1 MNNYDYPLGA
11 DNNSAP
17 WNEKEL
23 PSIKI
28 PVTVSITLSKQF
40 EIEVNDYELTEEWDD
55 DFGTYF
61 KPNYKNCDLKQA
73 VENQIYLPHI
83 LGVLFK
89 KKKIAEKF
97 NTYTEKKIIKDLSD
111 WCVDDF
117 EVIKD

>member
-17 WNEKEL
+17 WNEEEL
-23 PSIKI
+23 PIIKI

-55 DFGTYF
+55 DFGTYY
-61 KPNYKNCDLKQA
+61 KPNYENCDLKQS
-73 VENQIYLPHI
+73 VKNQIYLPHE
-83 LGVLFK
+83 LGDLLK
-89 KKKIAEKF
+89 RE
-97 NTYTEKKIIKDLSD
+97 KIIGKFDKHKEERIIDNLSN

-117 EVIKD
+117 EVIED

>member
-1 MNNYDYPLGA
+1 MNNYYYPLGA
-11 DNNSAP
+11 DDSSAP

-55 DFGTYF
+55 DFGTYY
-61 KPNYKNCDLKQA
+61 KPNYEDCDLKQA
-73 VENQIYLPHI
+73 VKNQIYLPHE
-83 LGVLFK
+83 LSDLLK
-89 KKKIAEKF
+89 KQKVAGKF
-97 NTYTEKKIIKDLSD
+97 NKYTEKKIIEDLSN

-117 EVIKD
+117 EVISE